1 MRIRAQELI
10 TEAKAVKNQKE
21 DIILDENAGLFTKWR
36 KNRTQKNGF
45 NKLRKDVI
53 DLEEVNHY

>member
-1 MRIRAQELI
+1 LRIRAQELI

-53 DLEEVNHY
+53 DLEEVYHH

>member
-53 DLEEVNHY
+53 DLEEVYHH